1 MVEMLGIDTDPCR
14 TGFDIYTHELIWK
27 SHRITRDGYIFFG
40 SPNEKSTTHPRQHFY
55 MIFMPVFRTD
65 IQRGHD
71 TDEVYFVMDG
81 LTNEFKDAVCMHGA
95 STALFNSAPTE
106 QKTIFRDKMQHW
118 FTKARDAFK
127 ACYLDATKIYFNG
140 DEPKLLRSFSLPGA
154 GTPLL
159 EIFDSVAG
167 DVLESAFA
175 DASPNYPAFT
185 AVRSDITNSNRERF
199 IRNAIAKAVKPD
211 AANS

>member
-1 MVEMLGIDTDPCR
+1 MLLR
-14 TGFDIYTHELIWK
+14 
-27 SHRITRDGYIFFG
+27 
-40 SPNEKSTTHPRQHFY
+40 
-55 MIFMPVFRTD
+55 
-65 IQRGHD
+65 
-71 TDEVYFVMDG
+71 
-81 LTNEFKDAVCMHGA
+81 
-95 STALFNSAPTE
+95 
-106 QKTIFRDKMQHW
+106 
-118 FTKARDAFK
+118 

-199 IRNAIAKAVKPD
+199 TAALQKAVK
-211 AANS
+211 A